1 MSDHTAFFNALRQ
14 TLKGDVHS
22 DALHRGIYA
31 TDASIYQI
39 QPVVVVYPRD
49 EQDVIQAVALA
60 CEHHVP
66 ILARGGGTSLAGQ
79 TVAEAMVLDFTRY
92 MHQILEYDPVNKW
105 IRVQPGISRG
115 ELNNYIKTDK
125 LEFAPDPATS
135 TRAAIGGMIAN
146 NSSGTKSVLYG
157 KTSDHVINLKVLL
170 SDGTVINTRPY
181 TRDEINTLDEHTR
194 EGKLWQALYQKV
206 NAHQSEIQQRF
217 PKTMR
222 RVGGYCLDELINDEP
237 WNPGQIFLGSEG
249 TLGIF
254 LEATLKLVP
263 LPKYKSVAVI
273 HFNDRVE
280 AIRPVGLMLQYKP
293 AAVEILSKLLLDYSR
308 KNLETQ
314 SMCGFIKGDPQAL
327 QMVEFYGDTEEEV
340 LTRPQEMIMALQAKN
355 YGYAYDI
362 YPDGEMYR
370 NVWGIRE
377 RGLGL
382 LLGEPGEKK
391 GVEFIEDAAIPIEH
405 LAEYIDRVLK
415 ICEGYGVEV
424 TYYAHASVGV
434 IHVRPILNLHLAED
448 IEKMKMIAADVFKLV
463 VHYKGSWSSEH
474 GDGLIRSSFL
484 REFYGDII
492 YGLFKDVKQLFD
504 PDGILNPGKIIDPP
518 PMDKDLRFGTAYR
531 DLPLETVYHY
541 RDQVD
546 FHRAVHQC
554 SGIGACRKMSG
565 GTMCPSYMVTRDE
578 THTTRGRANALRL
591 AMSGQLSTHGLSD
604 PALKETLE
612 LCVSCKACKAECP
625 SSVDMARLK
634 SEVLQIQYNSH
645 GTTMRDRMIRDS
657 AKTARRICGPMAPL
671 VNTIQR
677 SGLFRNVLEKSM
689 GFNRN
694 RILPSYAR
702 QSFTDWFEKTYRSFD
717 GPIVALFADTYL
729 NYYEPEIGKAAVR
742 LINHLGYDVTLATG
756 CCQRPRI
763 SHGFLELA
771 KKQGTYVAQSLDR
784 YLHHNI
790 PLLVCEPSCAS
801 ALTDDLPDMIDDRGL
816 GERMHAGI
824 VPIEKWVSEQLK
836 DQNIDSL
843 STRNE
848 RLLLHGHCHQKALFG
863 TKSIH
868 HILKSCGATVIE
880 PDSGCCGMA
889 GSFGY
894 ETEHAE
900 ISEKMARRVLI
911 PAIENEPH
919 ATIVAS
925 GFSCRHQIAHFTGRK
940 PVHWL
945 EEIEMKK
952 GQNE

>member
-1 MSDHTAFFNALRQ
+1 MSDHIAFFNAL
-14 TLKGDVHS
+14 TLTLRGDVHS
-22 DALHRGIYA
+22 DILHRGIYA

-39 QPVVVVYPRD
+39 QPLVVVYPKD
-49 EQDVIQAVALA
+49 EQDVINAVALA
-60 CEHHVP
+60 RDHNVP

-79 TVAEAMVLDFTRY
+79 TVAQAMVLDFTKY
-92 MHQILEYDPVNKW
+92 MYKILAYDPAKRQ
-105 IRVQPGISRG
+105 IKVQPGISRG
-115 ELNNYIKTDK
+115 ELNNYIKKDR

-157 KTSDHVINLKVLL
+157 KTSDHVIDLKVLL
-170 SDGTVINTRPY
+170 SDGTILNTQPY
-181 TRDEINTLDEHTR
+181 TKAEVASLDEHTR
-194 EGKLWQALYQKV
+194 EGKLWKSLYQKV
-206 NAHQSEIQQRF
+206 DLYKEEIHHRF

-222 RVGGYCLDELINDEP
+222 RVGGYCLDELIADTP
-237 WNPGQIFLGSEG
+237 WHPGRIFLGSEG

-263 LPKYKSVAVI
+263 LPKYKSVSVI
-273 HFNDRVE
+273 HFHDRVE
-280 AIRPVGLMLQYKP
+280 AIRPVGLMLEYKP

-314 SMCGFIKGDPQAL
+314 SMCGFIKGDPQAI
-327 QMVEFYGDTEEEV
+327 QMVEFYGDTEEDV
-340 LTRPQEMIMALQAKN
+340 LSRPKAMIKELQAAG

-382 LLGEPGEKK
+382 LLGEPGDKK
-391 GVEFIEDAAIPIEH
+391 GVEFVEDAAIPIEH

-448 IEKMKMIAADVFKLV
+448 IAKMKLIAADVFKLV

-484 REFYGDII
+484 REFYGDTL
-492 YGLFKDVKQLFD
+492 YEVFKEVKQLFD
-504 PDGILNPGKIIDPP
+504 PAGILNPGKIIDAP
-518 PMDKDLRFGTAYR
+518 PMDQDLRYGPVYR
-531 DLPLETVYHY
+531 DQPLKTVYHY
-541 RDQVD
+541 RDQID
-546 FHRAVHQC
+546 FHSAVHQC
-554 SGIGACRKMSG
+554 SGLGACRKMSG

-591 AMSGQLSTHGLSD
+591 AMSGQLSTQGLSD
-604 PALKETLE
+604 PILKETLD

-634 SEVLQIQYNSH
+634 SEVLQIQYKSH
-645 GTTMRDRMIRDS
+645 GTTLRDRMIRDS
-657 AKTARRICGPMAPL
+657 AKMAKRICGPIAPL
-671 VNTIQR
+671 INAIQG
-677 SGLFRNVLEKSM
+677 SALFRTVLEKSA
-689 GFNRN
+689 GFNHKRV
-694 RILPSYAR
+694 LPTYAR
-702 QSFTDWFEKTYRSFD
+702 QSFTDWFEKHYKPFD
-717 GPIVALFADTYL
+717 GPLVALFADTYL
-729 NYYEPEIGKAAVR
+729 DYYEPEIGKAAVR
-742 LINHLGYDVTLATG
+742 LINYLGYDVTIATG

-771 KKQGTYVAQSLDR
+771 KKEGTGVAQSLDG
-784 YLHHNI
+784 YLHRSI
-790 PLLVCEPSCAS
+790 PVLVCEPSCAS
-801 ALTDDLPDMIDDRGL
+801 ALTDDLPDMIDDKAL
-816 GERMHAGI
+816 GDRMHHGI
-824 VPIEKWVSEQLK
+824 MPIEKWVSEQITEQK
-836 DQNIDSL
+836 IKSL
-843 STRNE
+843 STRHE
-848 RLLLHGHCHQKALFG
+848 QILLHGHCHQKALFG

-868 HILKSCGATVIE
+868 HILKTCGATVNE

-894 ETEHAE
+894 EVEHSE

-911 PAIENEPH
+911 PAIEKDPQMP
-919 ATIVAS
+919 IVAS
-925 GFSCRHQIAHFTGRK
+925 GFSCRHQIAYFTGKK

-945 EEIEMKK
+945 EVLEMSK